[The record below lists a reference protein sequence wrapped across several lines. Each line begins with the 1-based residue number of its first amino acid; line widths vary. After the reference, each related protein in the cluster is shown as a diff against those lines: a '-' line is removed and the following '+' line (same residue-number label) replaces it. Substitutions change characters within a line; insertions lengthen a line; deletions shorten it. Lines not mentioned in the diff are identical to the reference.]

1 MTSICST
8 QPNSAVEAAKICNL
22 AELAL
27 ARCCQDAGQ
36 SPTALALA
44 CRKQGVRDAT
54 NFAHAADLMTRMP
67 DFASCAEDL
76 GTLGVRHLDAVWC
89 VVRRFQDVIDA
100 EQVDS
105 FDQHIQEVLVNFLE
119 FNSVPSVKAL
129 QNHLERYLAEEM
141 PAEFMAVESNER
153 KRAGVRKE
161 DDHWKLKFPRLESQ
175 RLWEKVTKIAK
186 KDPPLKKVP
195 LEQARMNVI
204 LRLLD
209 GEIDD
214 TVVHVHV
221 YRTED
226 GPGFIPG
233 VGTISVAEADRLEAF
248 AQKVSYVDEV
258 PDGIE
263 SYRPNQQI
271 RDYVAGRDGTCR
283 FPGCS
288 EPATMCDVDHIT
300 PYGSPSGDTDPNN
313 LQSLCRTHHTLKTQK
328 EWAAFTPDG
337 GVTVIWYSPTEEV
350 LVTRPGGILKQ

>member
-1 MTSICST
+1 
-8 QPNSAVEAAKICNL
+8 
-22 AELAL
+22 
-27 ARCCQDAGQ
+27 
-36 SPTALALA
+36 
-44 CRKQGVRDAT
+44 
-54 NFAHAADLMTRMP
+54 
-67 DFASCAEDL
+67 
-76 GTLGVRHLDAVWC
+76 
-89 VVRRFQDVIDA
+89 
-100 EQVDS
+100 
-105 FDQHIQEVLVNFLE
+105 
-119 FNSVPSVKAL
+119 
-129 QNHLERYLAEEM
+129 
-141 PAEFMAVESNER
+141 MAVENNER

-186 KDPPLKKVP
+186 KDPSLKKVP

-271 RDYVAGRDGTCR
+271 RDYVAGGTALAD
-283 FPGCS
+283 FPAAPNRRRCAMLTTSRRTVRHQGI
-288 EPATMCDVDHIT
+288 PIPIT
-300 PYGSPSGDTDPNN
+300 WLVNWCNP
-313 LQSLCRTHHTLKTQK
+313 L
-328 EWAAFTPDG
+328 W
-337 GVTVIWYSPTEEV
+337 GV
-350 LVTRPGGILKQ
+350 RR